1 MTETTDLVVVGA
13 GPGGYTAAFDAADRG
28 LSVTLVDA
36 WAQPGGVCLH
46 RGCIPSKALLHAA
59 KVLTDARDASRW
71 GIGFGP
77 PSIDLAALRLWK
89 TKTVERLTGG
99 LGRLA
104 AQRSVRYV
112 QGRAAFA
119 GSHELAVAPVEGGP
133 AVPSG
138 IAFEHAILA
147 TGSRP
152 ARPGPLALDD
162 ARVLDSTG
170 ALALERVPP
179 SLLVIGGGYIGLELG
194 TVYGAFGSAV
204 TVVEATPRLL
214 PGADADLVRV
224 VARRF
229 GRLAAAV
236 HLDTTVTRVAAGP
249 AGIDVTLDGP
259 SCSAEPQRFDAVLV
273 AVGRAPNSD
282 VAGLERTR
290 VELDARGFVR
300 VDGGQRTAEP
310 SILAV
315 GDVAGEPLLA
325 HKAFHEAR
333 VAVDTITG
341 AAAAAPP
348 RAIPAVVFTDPEVAW
363 CGLTEADAV
372 AGGRTIASATFPWGA
387 SGRALTL
394 DRPEGVTKLV
404 LDPETERILGVG
416 IAGTGAGELIAEAV
430 LAVERQV
437 TASDLAGAIHPHP
450 TLSETLTEAA
460 DAFFGR
466 SVHLP
471 RPRRPA

>member
-1 MTETTDLVVVGA
+1 METTDLVVIGA
-13 GPGGYTAAFDAADRG
+13 GPGGYAAAFDAADRG
-28 LSVTLVDA
+28 LSVTLVDES
-36 WAQPGGVCLH
+36 AQPGGVCLH

-59 KVLTDARDASRW
+59 KVLTDARDAGRW

-77 PSIDLAALRLWK
+77 PSIDLAALRGW
-89 TKTVERLTGG
+89 TTQIVERLTGG

-119 GSHELAVAPVEGGP
+119 GPNELTVAPVEAG
-133 AVPSG
+133 ADVPER
-138 IAFEHAILA
+138 IAFGHAILA

-152 ARPGPLALDD
+152 DRPGPLALDD

-194 TVYGAFGSAV
+194 TVYGALGSAV
-204 TVVEATPRLL
+204 TVAEATSRLL
-214 PGADADLVRV
+214 PGADTDLVRV

-236 HLDTTVTRVAAGP
+236 HLDSTVTSLAAGP
-249 AGIDVTLDGP
+249 AGIDATLEGP
-259 SCSAEPQRFDAVLV
+259 AGATPPQRFDAVLV
-273 AVGRAPNSD
+273 AVGRVPNSD
-282 VAGLERTR
+282 IRGLERTR
-290 VELDARGFVR
+290 VERDARGFVR
-300 VDGGQRTAEP
+300 VDGGQRSDEP

-341 AAAAAPP
+341 RAAAPAP
-348 RAIPAVVFTDPEVAW
+348 RAIPAVVFTDPELAW
-363 CGLTEADAV
+363 CGLTEGEAAASGRVV
-372 AGGRTIASATFPWGA
+372 ATATFPWGA

-404 LDPETERILGVG
+404 LDPDTERILGVG
-416 IAGTGAGELIAEAV
+416 IAGTGAGELIAEGV
-430 LAVERQV
+430 LAVEREA
-437 TASDLAGAIHPHP
+437 TASDLAAAIHPHP

-460 DAFFGR
+460 HAFFGR
-466 SVHLP
+466 SLHLP
-471 RPRRPA
+471 RPRRRA